1 MATVATLA
9 VNVIAQTGGFNKGLD
24 KAGKKA
30 KGFGSGIKG
39 AMGAAVAPAA
49 LAAAAIAAVGVA
61 LMKVNQ
67 AMERLDIVAKT
78 AKGLGIK
85 EQDLMG
91 FQHAAELAGVSAG
104 GFTTAMQK
112 MQKGVGEAMAG
123 TGLAKDALERMG
135 IEVQAFGALNPD
147 EQFLQLADK
156 IAAIENPAER
166 AAMATAI
173 FGRAGADML
182 PMLLEGR
189 EGIEGQM
196 EALKGLQGELSTAD
210 FQAIQDANDAWTRVG
225 KAFDGI
231 WNQLSVMLAPAFE
244 WLADTIVE
252 VIKWVRNMV
261 EWFKNLNVTWKGLIA
276 VASPLVGAIMW
287 VAGAFSDDE
296 EQIEKVIKSTEKME
310 AVTLAAMEAEQKAI
324 EEAAK
329 AREALEKKGASLTAS
344 LRNPMEMYNDTL
356 ANLNSM
362 LDAGVISWE
371 TYGRAVAKAQDDIK
385 KSDEFKAKE
394 IKVAERQAVGVTL
407 RGRGTF
413 SIQQKQHRALEK
425 IREEERLQLKQLKQ
439 QTALL
444 QQLNNNVQTGTVVT
458 I

>member
-1 MATVATLA
+1 MGTVATLA
-9 VNVIAQTGGFNKGLD
+9 VNVIARTGDFNKGLD
-24 KAGKKA
+24 KASKKS
-30 KGFGSGIKG
+30 KSFGAGIGG
-39 AMGAAVAPAA
+39 AMKAAVSPAGIA
-49 LAAAAIAAVGVA
+49 VAAIAAVGAA

-67 AMERLDIVAKT
+67 AMNRLDEVAK
-78 AKGLGIK
+78 KSKSLGISG
-85 EQDLMG
+85 QTLME

-104 GFTTAMQK
+104 GFSTAMQK

-123 TGLAKDALERMG
+123 TGLAKDALENMG

-166 AAMATAI
+166 AAMATAV

-182 PMLLEGR
+182 PMLMEGR

-196 EALKGLQGELSTAD
+196 NALKGLQGELSDAD
-210 FQAIQDANDAWTRVG
+210 FKAIEDANDAWTNVG

-231 WNQLSVMLAPAFE
+231 WAQLSVVLAPAFE
-244 WLADTIVE
+244 WLADTIVK

-261 EWFKNLNVTWKGLIA
+261 AWFKSLDSTWKGLIS

-296 EQIEKVIKSTEKME
+296 EVIKKVTKATEQNE
-310 AVTLAAMEAEQKAI
+310 AVTLAAMAAEQKAI

-329 AREALEKKGASLTAS
+329 AREALEKKGAKLTES

-356 ANLNSM
+356 GDLNAM
-362 LDAGVISWE
+362 LEAGVISWD
-371 TYGRAVAKAQDDIK
+371 TYGRAVAKAQEDVK
-385 KSDEFKAKE
+385 KSDEFKKKE

-407 RGRGTF
+407 RGRGGF
-413 SIQQKQHRALEK
+413 SIQQKQQRALEK
-425 IREEERLQLKQLKQ
+425 IREEERLQLVEQKRQTELLK
-439 QTALL
+439 
-444 QQLNNNVQTGTVVT
+444 QLNNNVQTGTVVT